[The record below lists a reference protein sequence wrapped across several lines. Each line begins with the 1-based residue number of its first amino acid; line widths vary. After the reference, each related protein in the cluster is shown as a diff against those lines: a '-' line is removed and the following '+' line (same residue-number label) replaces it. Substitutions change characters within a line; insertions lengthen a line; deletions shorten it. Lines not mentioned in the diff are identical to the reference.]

1 MEVKDTEFGWIEI
14 DEKKYNHDV
23 IIYVNGRIE
32 NRYKNFKW
40 TSHSFT
46 LEEAEKVTKGDPEV
60 LVLGTGQYGLLKP
73 SQEAIGYLKKRKIR
87 LFMDRT
93 PMAIKIFNGIKE
105 RKCALFHVT
114 C

>member
-1 MEVKDTEFGWIEI
+1 MEAKNTDFGWIEI
-14 DEKKYNHDV
+14 DEKRYDYDV
-23 IIYVNGRIE
+23 IIYTDGKIE
-32 NRYKNFKW
+32 NRYENFKW

-46 LEEAEKVTKGDPEV
+46 LEEAKKITDGNPEV

-73 SQEAIGYLKKRKIR
+73 SPETVGYLKKRKIR

-93 PMAIKIFNGIKE
+93 PMAIKIFNGTKE
-105 RKCALFHVT
+105 KKCALFHVT